1 MRTIKVT
8 GKGNIKVQPDVT
20 RISIELN
27 SVEPTYD
34 ETLYK
39 SIADTNQLK
48 DLFAEFGFERSDLKT
63 TYFNIDSEYENYK
76 ENNTYKERLI
86 GYRYSHSMKLEFDS
100 DNELLGKILYALG
113 KSPLNPRFHI
123 SYTVKNPETAKNEL
137 LGKAV
142 CDAKSKAVILTDS
155 AGVKLGDIQNID
167 YSWGEIEFTSSPMS
181 RGFMLNECCNASAKM
196 SYDIDIEPDEIEVN
210 DTVTVIWKIE

>member
-1 MRTIKVT
+1 MKTIKVT
-8 GKGNIKVQPDVT
+8 GKGKIKVKPDVT

-27 SVEPTYD
+27 SIEPTYD
-34 ETLYK
+34 ETLHK
-39 SIADTNQLK
+39 STADTNQLK

-63 TYFNIDSEYENYK
+63 TYFNIDSEYESYK

-167 YSWGEIEFTSSPMS
+167 YSWGEIEFVSRPMG
-181 RGFMLNECCNASAKM
+181 RDMMLSECCDTAESL
-196 SYDIDIEPDEIEVN
+196 SYDIDIEPDDIDVA
-210 DTVTVIWKIE
+210 DTVTVVWEIL